1 MHITD
6 VEVIRS
12 KQEIPLPEPWR
23 AAWRE
28 PSGTPLT
35 AFQLS
40 FYRLTTDEGIVG
52 LGPYTGGDPRLALGV
67 DPFKVGTFWLSH
79 MSGKRAGTSGKGASG
94 LEIALWDIVGK
105 AAGQPI
111 YRLLGAQRDRM
122 LVYAAT
128 SRTMAPERHVEQVQ
142 ALKAQGFKAVKLR
155 LHRPNPWDDLAV
167 VAAVREA
174 LGSEL
179 VLLVDAN
186 QNNAS
191 AGYSY
196 WSRRTALKMARELE
210 ALDVY
215 LLEEPLPR
223 TDVEGL
229 AAIAA
234 SVDMFVAGGEH
245 TPTFYDWRPHIV
257 EGAYDIVQPDLVMG
271 GNMGITGV
279 RKVADLAE
287 AFGRLV
293 IPHVLLAQGNFPLCL
308 APSLHA
314 MAAVENCPM
323 VEFPYDP
330 PILTAETTQSFLKE
344 PFAIDED
351 GCVPLPEG
359 PGLGVEIDE
368 GKLGA
373 VEVVARATLD

>member
-1 MHITD
+1 MKVIR
-6 VEVIRS
+6 VEVVQR
-12 KQEIPLPEPWR
+12 EEPIPLPSPWR

-28 PSGTPLT
+28 PAGTPTT

-52 LGPYTGGDPRLALGV
+52 LGPYSGGDPRLALGV
-67 DPFKVGTFWLSH
+67 DPFQVGAFWVSH

-94 LEIALWDIVGK
+94 LEIALWDIIGK
-105 AAGQPI
+105 ATDQPI

-128 SRTMAPERHVEQVQ
+128 SRTMELEAHVQQVQ
-142 ALKAQGFKAVKLR
+142 ELQAQGFKAVKLR
-155 LHRPNPWDDLAV
+155 LHRPNPWDDLAA

-174 LGSEL
+174 VGSDL

-191 AGYSY
+191 QGYNF
-196 WSRRTALKMARELE
+196 WSRQTALKMARELE

-223 TDVEGL
+223 TDIEGL
-229 AAIAA
+229 ADIAA
-234 SVDMFVAGGEH
+234 SVDMFIAGGEH
-245 TPTFYDWRPHIV
+245 TPTLYDWREHVIA
-257 EGAYDIVQPDLVMG
+257 GAYDILQPDLVMG
-271 GNMGITGV
+271 GNIGITGV

-330 PILTAETTQSFLKE
+330 PILTAETTQAFVKE
-344 PFAIDED
+344 PFDIDED

-368 GKLGA
+368 EKLGEVNI
-373 VEVVARATLD
+373 VERASV